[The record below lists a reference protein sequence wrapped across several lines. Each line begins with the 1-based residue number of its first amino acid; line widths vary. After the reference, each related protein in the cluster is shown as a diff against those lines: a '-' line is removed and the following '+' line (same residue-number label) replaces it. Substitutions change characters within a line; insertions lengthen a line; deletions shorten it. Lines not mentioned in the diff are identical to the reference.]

1 MARSSDPGRHG
12 QRHPPAP
19 TGTGRAGCDP
29 RNERM
34 QDASRNSAFG
44 RTALGWVNDADTGI
58 GGRPAGAARGPD
70 IEIVDRLN
78 APAAEPAINRAGAV
92 AAMLIAPAGGGPE
105 MGRGNRGSNE

>member
-19 TGTGRAGCDP
+19 TGTGRAGCAP

-44 RTALGWVNDADTGI
+44 RTALGWVHDADTGI
-58 GGRPAGAARGPD
+58 GGRPADAARAPD
-70 IEIVDRLN
+70 PETVQRIN
-78 APAAEPAINRAGAV
+78 APAAEPEINPAGA
-92 AAMLIAPAGGGPE
+92 ASAMLLQREWRATAT
-105 MGRGNRGSNE
+105 R